1 MPVVASSCHRLAHLP
16 ARPLPSTVRLVA
28 VAALVWGVGLSG
40 CGTRPTETALAI
52 RSTRWS
58 SDGHLVVSTECAD
71 QVRASVGID
80 HGGSDL
86 AEVTVWGNP
95 RVGRCQPEVEVEL
108 PGRDR
113 PAKIVDGTT
122 SMVIDL
128 P

>member
-1 MPVVASSCHRLAHLP
+1 MAVVAPGCRRHAHRRTRGPAVPAKLA
-16 ARPLPSTVRLVA
+16 AA
-28 VAALVWGVGLSG
+28 VALVSIVGLGG

-58 SDGHLVVSTECAD
+58 SDGHLVVSTECAAD
-71 QVRASVGID
+71 VRATVGVD

-86 AEVTVWGNP
+86 AQVTVWGNP

-108 PGRDR
+108 PGRAR